1 MGNRVAPDAEHTL
14 SENIVVNKEK
24 RGVLAVYVEARNNGR
39 RNHRVFIEDEKD
51 LLATAAQQVATLVGK
66 KETKRAK
73 QVLEQQLRRA
83 DRLAKIGQFSAG
95 VAHEINEPLANILG
109 FAQLALQ
116 DKGLPEQVA
125 ADLNNIVDSSLH
137 AREIIR
143 KLMFFS
149 RQMPPQFVP
158 TDLNDAI
165 HQALRITENAARKSN
180 IKVHCEYA
188 ADLPDVMADP
198 QHIKQVIVNLAA
210 NAFRPWRTAGSC
222 AWRPSTT
229 KMTPILSW
237 RIPDRG
243 WTGSSSSRFST
254 PSTPPRMW
262 IRHRA
267 GIVRGPR
274 HYQGARRVHS
284 GRQHTGQGHACGSCL
299 SLPSKQ
305 LYGRLMSERIRIL
318 AVDDSQST
326 LEVLK
331 RNLESNGYEVFTAL
345 RVAEALSLL
354 DSLDIDLVITDYR
367 MPQATGLDLIRH
379 VRDNYPDTEIMMITG
394 YPSIPGA
401 VEAIKDGAGEYLP
414 KPFTAEEL
422 LTVVERIV
430 QRLLQRRVLGSPDT
444 PPDNFGIIGNSP
456 EMDLVFQRIGKA
468 SSTDANVLISG
479 DSGTGKE
486 LVARA
491 VHYNSDRR
499 SAPFVP
505 VNCTAIPDSL
515 LESELFG
522 HVKGAFTGA
531 KDARAGFSR

>member
-1 MGNRVAPDAEHTL
+1 MNLQNYYETVMQLSHGIVVTLDLDGGIIHGNYELEALCGLSLRELAGKDWFATFVPESSREEARNILHETMSNGGISTASGAITTRDGDTVYIDWNLKPLTDSTGDPVSILCVGQDVTDHMLRQKGLLHEKFTLIERNKGLNCLYEISQLMGDTDREAGLILDKVVQLLPSAFQRPNRTHIFLSVDEKKWGIELPPDAEHTL

-210 NAFRPWRTAGSC
+210 NAIQAMEDGGELRVETINHENDAYIIVEDTGPGMDREQLKQIFNPFYTTKDVDKGTGLGLSVVHGIIKAHEGFIQVDSTPGKGTRVEVAFPFRPNSC
-222 AWRPSTT
+222 
-229 KMTPILSW
+229 M
-237 RIPDRG
+237 
-243 WTGSSSSRFST
+243 
-254 PSTPPRMW
+254 
-262 IRHRA
+262 
-267 GIVRGPR
+267 
-274 HYQGARRVHS
+274 
-284 GRQHTGQGHACGSCL
+284 
-299 SLPSKQ
+299 
-305 LYGRLMSERIRIL
+305 
-318 AVDDSQST
+318 VD
-326 LEVLK
+326 
-331 RNLESNGYEVFTAL
+331 
-345 RVAEALSLL
+345 
-354 DSLDIDLVITDYR
+354 
-367 MPQATGLDLIRH
+367 
-379 VRDNYPDTEIMMITG
+379 
-394 YPSIPGA
+394 
-401 VEAIKDGAGEYLP
+401 
-414 KPFTAEEL
+414 
-422 LTVVERIV
+422 
-430 QRLLQRRVLGSPDT
+430 
-444 PPDNFGIIGNSP
+444 
-456 EMDLVFQRIGKA
+456 
-468 SSTDANVLISG
+468 
-479 DSGTGKE
+479 
-486 LVARA
+486 
-491 VHYNSDRR
+491 
-499 SAPFVP
+499 
-505 VNCTAIPDSL
+505 
-515 LESELFG
+515 
-522 HVKGAFTGA
+522 
-531 KDARAGFSR
+531 

>member
-1 MGNRVAPDAEHTL
+1 
-14 SENIVVNKEK
+14 
-24 RGVLAVYVEARNNGR
+24 
-39 RNHRVFIEDEKD
+39 
-51 LLATAAQQVATLVGK
+51 
-66 KETKRAK
+66 
-73 QVLEQQLRRA
+73 
-83 DRLAKIGQFSAG
+83 
-95 VAHEINEPLANILG
+95 
-109 FAQLALQ
+109 
-116 DKGLPEQVA
+116 
-125 ADLNNIVDSSLH
+125 
-137 AREIIR
+137 
-143 KLMFFS
+143 
-149 RQMPPQFVP
+149 
-158 TDLNDAI
+158 
-165 HQALRITENAARKSN
+165 
-180 IKVHCEYA
+180 
-188 ADLPDVMADP
+188 
-198 QHIKQVIVNLAA
+198 
-210 NAFRPWRTAGSC
+210 
-222 AWRPSTT
+222 
-229 KMTPILSW
+229 
-237 RIPDRG
+237 
-243 WTGSSSSRFST
+243 
-254 PSTPPRMW
+254 
-262 IRHRA
+262 
-267 GIVRGPR
+267 
-274 HYQGARRVHS
+274 
-284 GRQHTGQGHACGSCL
+284 
-299 SLPSKQ
+299 
-305 LYGRLMSERIRIL
+305 MSERIRIL

-367 MPQATGLDLIRH
+367 MPQATGSILSAMCATITLIPNHDDYRL
-379 VRDNYPDTEIMMITG
+379 
-394 YPSIPGA
+394 PSIPGA

-531 KDARAGFSR
+531 KDARAGFFEIAGGGSIFLDEIGDASPNMQAKLLRVIQSKEYCKVGSSHVHTVDTRIIAATHKDLKRLVAEGSFREDLFYRINVVDIAVPSLNERGDDILVLISHFMGKFAEAMNRAVPSLTDEALQAFRHYSWPGNVRELENLVQRLVVIVDHDPIEITDLPESMRFILSSEGGVDRSLADVERSISPTCLP